1 MSRGTPKK
9 MRRRS
14 MFEILGVKDAAS
26 QRCHEPSCPDARSQ
40 DVQSVPAG
48 RFISHYSSPKKL
60 TSTSIGGGLEGT
72 FANMFQVY
80 RLRVTHLKADEGSGA
95 KDEKKQRRDCK
106 AEFPA
111 LSVAATALPRLTK
124 LHRKLVCFHSIL
136 SPSNSFSL
144 SSLMS
149 RGSTTSPRSPSS
161 PTSSTSTSG
170 TDSTSR

>member
-1 MSRGTPKK
+1 
-9 MRRRS
+9 

-111 LSVAATALPRLTK
+111 LSGAATALPRLIK

-136 SPSNSFSL
+136 SPHY
-144 SSLMS
+144 
-149 RGSTTSPRSPSS
+149 GKWVKTS
-161 PTSSTSTSG
+161 
-170 TDSTSR
+170 

>member
-1 MSRGTPKK
+1 

-48 RFISHYSSPKKL
+48 GSFPNISSPKKL
-60 TSTSIGGGLEGT
+60 TSTSISGDLEGT

-80 RLRVTHLKADEGSGA
+80 RLLTHLKSDKRISA
-95 KDEKKQRRDCK
+95 KDERKQRRDCK

-111 LSVAATALPRLTK
+111 LTVAAAALPRWNK
-124 LHRKLVCFHSIL
+124 LNQEMFCFHSIL
-136 SPSNSFSL
+136 STNGSFSR
-144 SSLMS
+144 SSLTS
-149 RGSTTSPRSPSS
+149 RGSTTSPRSPCS
-161 PTSSTSTSG
+161 PTSSTTPTSG
-170 TDSTSR
+170 TESTSR